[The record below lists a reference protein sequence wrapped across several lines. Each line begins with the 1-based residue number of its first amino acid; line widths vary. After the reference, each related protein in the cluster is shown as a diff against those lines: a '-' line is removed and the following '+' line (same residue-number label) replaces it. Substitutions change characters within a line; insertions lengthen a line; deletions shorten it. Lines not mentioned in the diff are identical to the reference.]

1 MAYVPCSL
9 VTKHIPTD
17 FPFTGENGLG
27 QSFAAI
33 SEPPTPFSQP
43 LIKSIVYIMVVVFF

>member
-1 MAYVPCSL
+1 MAYVPWSL
-9 VTKHIPTD
+9 VTKHTPTD

-33 SEPPTPFSQP
+33 SETPPHSPTPTPAFSANP
-43 LIKSIVYIMVVVFF
+43 